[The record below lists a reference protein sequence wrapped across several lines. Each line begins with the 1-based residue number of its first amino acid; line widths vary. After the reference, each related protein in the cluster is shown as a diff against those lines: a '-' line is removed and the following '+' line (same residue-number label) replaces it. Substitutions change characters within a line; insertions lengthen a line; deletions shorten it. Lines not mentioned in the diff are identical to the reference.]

1 MKRKLSLKFSLKL
14 SLLAAGIGLAFAMGL
29 ASAPSV
35 AGPVDSKGRLI
46 AVEESDNPNE
56 MISERD
62 MMTLAM
68 VLGRVS
74 NSYVD
79 EIPKKEFFRVA
90 VDGIL
95 SKLDAHTS
103 YMDPSEF
110 KKFNEEM
117 KQDYAGIGVTVSLPS
132 GKGRHGLMVEEVYP
146 GGPAD
151 KAGIK
156 AGDLIKAVEGKAL
169 DKVLDENV
177 KKVRGEAGSQVKLT
191 VERAGRDMVIAS
203 ARGKVASPSVF
214 GSFCECSGANA
225 YFVRISGFH
234 YETGKEVADELAKA
248 SKFKPKSI
256 VIDLRDNPGGSLPAS
271 VEVASLFLA
280 DDAVVVSSRERG
292 SPEKFM
298 GALGEE
304 ASKKVREKGAQV
316 QVVDSGFAKERMRLR
331 KSWPELASMPVYAMV
346 NAGSASASEI
356 VAAALKENG
365 RALVVG
371 EKTFG
376 KGSVQSIAPLPNGG
390 ALRLTIA
397 RYYTPSGKSIQ
408 AVGVEPDVAVE
419 DARPWRV
426 SAIERSKA
434 RYSEKTPMGFAREA
448 DLPRHLGES
457 FQTLDEQA
465 EKYEREVAE
474 MMDDARPKANEPY
487 ERRFSY
493 GPMGS
498 DGKPDALTAKALELA
513 RAGAMAK
520 SRQAKR

>member
-1 MKRKLSLKFSLKL
+1 MKRKL
-14 SLLAAGIGLAFAMGL
+14 SLLAAGIGLAFTMGL
-29 ASAPSV
+29 ASMPSM
-35 AGPVDSKGRLI
+35 AGPVDSKGRPI
-46 AVEESDNPNE
+46 AVEESDNPRD
-56 MISERD
+56 MLSEKD
-62 MMTLAM
+62 MMTLAL
-68 VLGRVS
+68 VLGYVS
-74 NSYVD
+74 HNYVD

-103 YMDPSEF
+103 YMDPAEF

-132 GKGRHGLMVEEVYP
+132 GKGRKGLMVEEVYP
-146 GGPAD
+146 GGAAD

-156 AGDLIKAVEGKAL
+156 SGDLVKAADGKLL

-177 KKVRGEAGSQVKLT
+177 KMVRGEAGSKVKLT
-191 VERAGRDMVIAS
+191 VERAGRDIVIVSGRA
-203 ARGKVASPSVF
+203 KVESPSVF
-214 GSFCECSGANA
+214 GSFCECSGANT

-234 YETGKEVADELAKA
+234 YDTGKEVADALAKA

-298 GALGEE
+298 GAFGSE
-304 ASKKVREKGAQV
+304 ASKKMRENGAHAQEI
-316 QVVDSGFAKERMRLR
+316 DPDFANERMNLR
-331 KSWPELASMPVYAMV
+331 KSWPELASLPVYAMV

-356 VAAALKENG
+356 VAAALKDNG

-376 KGSVQSIAPLPNGG
+376 KGSVQTIAPLPNGG
-390 ALRLTIA
+390 ALRMTIA

-408 AVGVEPDVAVE
+408 ALGVEPDVAVE
-419 DARPWRV
+419 DSRPWRV

-434 RYSEKTPMGFAREA
+434 RYAEKAPTGFVREA

-457 FQTLDEQA
+457 FETLDEQT

-487 ERRFSY
+487 ERRFTY

-498 DGKPDALTAKALELA
+498 DGKPDALTAKTLALA
-513 RAGAMAK
+513 KSGAAPKREMAK
-520 SRQAKR
+520 R